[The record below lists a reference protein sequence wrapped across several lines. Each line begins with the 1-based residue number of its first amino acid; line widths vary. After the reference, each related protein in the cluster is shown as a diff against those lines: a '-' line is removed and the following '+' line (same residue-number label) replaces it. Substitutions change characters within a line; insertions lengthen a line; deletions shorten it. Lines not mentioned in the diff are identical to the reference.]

1 MKVETIKQLIP
12 NSEKFIDCKKLTL
25 GWSDED
31 KYIITLSDSERVLL
45 RVLKKENFL
54 SQKKSIEILNQFST
68 ISDLVPRVLDYGE
81 TTNGENGY
89 ILLSYIEGENAMKVI
104 SNYDIIKQYNFGLKM
119 GEVIKLFHKQSK
131 PEVDFEGTVNF
142 NKKVKGFLD
151 YYCENKS
158 NFNFLKDKEAYI
170 RKFLEQIKNRPFIML
185 HNDFHLGN
193 MIIND
198 DKISLIDFNRASV
211 GDNIKEFDGIAWCVK
226 NSEYFAQGLIDAY
239 LEDED
244 EQKFFELLKGY
255 IYIWQIQMLFFI
267 RDQDDEE
274 KEIVINL
281 LKSVEEWYDKDGVI
295 PSWYK

>member
-1 MKVETIKQLIP
+1 MTIEQMKKLIP
-12 NSEKFIDCKKLTL
+12 NSENFVSCTKLNL

-31 KYIITLSDSERVLL
+31 KYVVGLQNGTTVLL
-45 RVLKKENFL
+45 RVLKIEGFY
-54 SQKKSIEILNQFST
+54 SQKKSIDILNQFST

-198 DKISLIDFNRASV
+198 NKISLIDFNRASV
-211 GDNIKEFDGIAWCVK
+211 GDNIKEFDGIAWSVK

-239 LEDED
+239 LEDEN
-244 EQKFFELLKGY
+244 EQEFFELLKGY
-255 IYIWQIQMLFFI
+255 INIWQIQMLFFI